1 MLRRAVL
8 SLALAL
14 AVAAAAPASSRPH
27 KAVAKT
33 PAAVSPVV
41 VELYTAQGC
50 SSCGKAGAIVET
62 LAARKGVLP
71 LTFAV
76 DYWDYLG
83 WSDTF
88 AKPAFAERQRAYAK
102 RLALREVYTPQVV
115 VDGRAQAAGVHPERV
130 GKLVDEAAA
139 LKRDPPQM
147 VFQAGERIAVGSGRA
162 PLGGADVW
170 LVRYD
175 PRVQEVAIKRGD
187 NKGQTFVLRNVVR
200 QLVRLGGW
208 TGRPVSFKSPPAE
221 DDNLSTAIIVQGAK
235 GGRIIG
241 VAVKD

>member
-14 AVAAAAPASSRPH
+14 AVAAPASSRVR
-27 KAVAKT
+27 A
-33 PAAVSPVV
+33 PAAKRPAHPVV

-50 SSCGKAGAIVET
+50 SSCAKSGGIVET
-62 LAARKGVLP
+62 LATRTDVLP

-83 WSDTF
+83 WDDTF

-115 VDGRAQAAGVHPERV
+115 VDGRAQAGGVHPEKIT
-130 GKLVDEAAA
+130 KLVADAVA
-139 LKRDPPQM
+139 LPRDPPQM
-147 VFQAGERIAVGSGRA
+147 AFQADGRVAVGSARA
-162 PLGGADVW
+162 PVGGADVW
-170 LVRYD
+170 LVRFD
-175 PRVQEVAIKRGD
+175 PRNQEVIIKRGD
-187 NKGQTFVLRNVVR
+187 NKGQTLMQRNVVR

-208 TGRPVSFKSPPAE
+208 TGKPVSFKAPPADVE
-221 DDNLSTAIIVQGAK
+221 GLATAVIVQGAK

-241 VAVKD
+241 AAVKKD